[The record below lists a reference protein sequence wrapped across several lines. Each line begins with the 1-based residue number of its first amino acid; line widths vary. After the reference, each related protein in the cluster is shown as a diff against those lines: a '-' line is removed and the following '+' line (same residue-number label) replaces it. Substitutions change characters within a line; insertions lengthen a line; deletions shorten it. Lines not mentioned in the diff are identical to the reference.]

1 MNCPRRRGVLPEGRV
16 QVRVD
21 DPTSPT
27 TSGDLQILRWTRR
40 RSETLQFVWTPG
52 RAADPSGDEFVGVVR
67 FEDQPKLGPAVLYDR
82 PTELSLTTSVAQ
94 FRRNRTRWVVR
105 LGSPKSEA
113 FHDQSWFRR
122 PPMDPVELE
131 ETLARLKSEPPPGT
145 FFDEYWTRAQLE
157 HREWYAVHG
166 LAKDRDGL
174 REVIVLCCCVQDPPS
189 VAARSALAQVE
200 NEVGY
205 DLVVSEVYRTHD
217 VGPAVSGIGA
227 LHIDRRLDEASLPVA
242 TEGSSN
248 GCRNPDVGS
257 RKSEVE

>member
-1 MNCPRRRGVLPEGRV
+1 
-16 QVRVD
+16 
-21 DPTSPT
+21 
-27 TSGDLQILRWTRR
+27 
-40 RSETLQFVWTPG
+40 
-52 RAADPSGDEFVGVVR
+52 
-67 FEDQPKLGPAVLYDR
+67 
-82 PTELSLTTSVAQ
+82 
-94 FRRNRTRWVVR
+94 
-105 LGSPKSEA
+105 
-113 FHDQSWFRR
+113 
-122 PPMDPVELE
+122 MDPVELE

-205 DLVVSEVYRTHD
+205 ALVVSEVYRTHD
-217 VGPAVSGIGA
+217 VGPVVGGIGA
-227 LHIDRRLDEASLPVA
+227 LHIDRRLDEASFPLA

-248 GCRNPDVGS
+248 GCRNP
-257 RKSEVE
+257 